1 MVMRKLRPHILLL
14 ALVPALAACDGLFD
28 LDINTDPNAAT
39 SVPGDLLLPT
49 VQARVATQRTIE
61 FGPDNALISQIWAS
75 GGTAGVFLDP
85 ERYIIS
91 SFITGNT
98 WSILFTDGLKNL
110 GLIRDQALDA
120 TPAVPNAAAQAEI
133 MAAYIFWTL
142 TSLFEKVPFTQA
154 LQGTEFPQ
162 PVFDEQETVLRG
174 VIQKL
179 DDAIALVDLSAG
191 AVPGIEFGDLVYGGD
206 MESWIRFANSLKL
219 RTLMMIRNRDTGVD
233 AQITALLNQPLI
245 RTNAQEAAVPFF
257 AASFNDNPLHRLHTQ
272 YGGFYAQNASYFIRA
287 GQTLVNLMA
296 GLNDPRLDTYFER
309 PVNFDTAEYEGT
321 AHVGSRSGVSNW
333 IGPHSSVH
341 ALNIFRR
348 DWPNRFI
355 TAAEVLLFEAEFL
368 ARTGQLG
375 PAYTAYRAGVEA
387 ALNWF
392 DGKPGAISAA
402 AKTAYLA
409 GLPQSFPSP
418 TAALTAIH
426 AQQYIEVFDRAPEN
440 WVHTRRTR
448 YPALP
453 LPEQAVLGD
462 LIRRFPYPPDE
473 LSANPNA
480 PAQTALDVPM
490 WFEPV
495 N

>member
-1 MVMRKLRPHILLL
+1 MRKLRPHILLL
-14 ALVPALAACDGLFD
+14 ALVPALAACDGMFD
-28 LDINTDPNAAT
+28 LDINDDPNAAT

-49 VQARVATQRTIE
+49 VQARVATQRNIE
-61 FGPDNALISQIWAS
+61 IGPGNTFFSQIWAS
-75 GGTAGVFLDP
+75 GGSTGVFTNPD
-85 ERYIIS
+85 RYIIS
-91 SFITGNT
+91 SFTTGNT

-120 TPAVPNAAAQAEI
+120 TPPVPNAAAQAEI
-133 MAAYIFWTL
+133 MAAYIFWAK
-142 TSLFEKVPFTQA
+142 TSLWERVPFTQA
-154 LQGTEFPQ
+154 LQGTEFPN
-162 PVFDEQETVLRG
+162 PEFDDQETVLRG
-174 VIQKL
+174 IVQKL

-191 AVPGIEFGDLVYGGD
+191 AVPGVEFGDLIYAGD
-206 MESWIRFANSLKL
+206 MERWIRFANSLKL

-233 AQITALLNQPLI
+233 AQITALLSQPLI

-257 AASFNDNPLHRLHTQ
+257 ATTLNDNPMHRLNAQ
-272 YGGFYAQNASYFIRA
+272 FGGFTDAQNGNYYVRA

-309 PVNFDTAEYEGT
+309 PVNFQTGEYEGT
-321 AHVGSRSGVSNW
+321 AHVGAQNGFSNW
-333 IGPHSSVH
+333 PGPHSSVH
-341 ALNIFRR
+341 ALNVFRR

-368 ARTGQLG
+368 AKTGQLG

-409 GLPQSFPSP
+409 GLPQSFSTP
-418 TAALTAIH
+418 TGALTAIH

-453 LPEQAVLGD
+453 LPDQAALGD
-462 LIRRFPYPPDE
+462 LIRRWPYPPAE

-480 PAQTALDVPM
+480 PSQTALDVPM